1 MKVNLSKINLKEPPV
16 LFLKNQSE
24 KIISPMIGVMNFSAE
39 LNYNEVS
46 QITFDVPFAHDGKET
61 PYYKALTG
69 FKIIE
74 WQNVGRFLLVN
85 PSISGDGLEE
95 IKSCTAYSLEYEFVG
110 KKISLEKDTYNFYNL
125 VAPKETVL
133 GIIMERMPSWGIGEV
148 DSSLWGKY
156 RTFEIN
162 NQNLLEFMKND
173 LQETYNCI
181 FEFDTFERKVYVR
194 DANRDAT
201 TVGVYLSTENLI
213 KKIEINENSEDIVT
227 VLDVN
232 GADGVNIRSVNPLG
246 TNKIYNLDYFMT
258 SDNVD
263 EALIKKW
270 NCWKTKYEERQS
282 EYFNLTMKQIMLIS
296 RIEAKNAELA
306 DANGKLEEYEALNGV
321 HLQALAQGTDDGK
334 NYEEEIGNAKKK
346 IASIENEI
354 ESLKSEQSEIT
365 VELKSINTSLSFSNT
380 DNFSED
386 EQKIL
391 DRFFVEDS
399 IEDSNFVSSSNDS
412 YNAETQTSTLTNA
425 QISVTCSPS
434 EYGDASYT
442 KVKVDDTIYI
452 RLSGGEVSVGGVK
465 ATVKRGA
472 VEYSVKDKTYTAT
485 FYLGSGE
492 YPVEGGNKSFSSG
505 NLTVIGKSVGNI
517 TDTGTEIKAGE
528 TKLGDLLF
536 KATAKTTDIYFTNDL
551 SQFEQK
557 SVEWDLFEYGKEQ
570 LERLSAPKY
579 DFSVSLVN
587 FLELKEFEA
596 FKKELKL
603 GEAVYM
609 KTSDG
614 VIKPIV
620 LGVKISD
627 SDISDMDITF
637 GSTFDA
643 NDATTTL
650 KDLVKQ
656 SISMGKTVDYNKYS
670 YSKFIDSGAD
680 TSVKSFMSS
689 ALDVAKNAILSSSGQ
704 DITWDK
710 AGFRLRKMGDNG
722 YDDNQIWMLNNSIM
736 FTNDGWKTVKMAIGK
751 TEIDG
756 VGETFGIV
764 ADAIVGKLIAG
775 NNLVIEAP
783 GEGDNNSYFK
793 VDGSGASLYNSR
805 FEIVGNNDKPN
816 DDKTH
821 ILLDPV
827 IGFAIGKYPLTKTD
841 EELKKESLCKD
852 DDGEVTNAKFWV
864 DTDGNIHMKG
874 ILEAAT
880 GTFKG
885 NIDAATFTGGSIY
898 IGAVKYE
905 DQDRK
910 KPYDAN
916 FVVKSDGSAKI
927 KGEVDATDFKIG
939 GESIQYLFDNKIVA
953 SGIVGEGS
961 NKKNVAVELQGEFT
975 ITDGDGTP
983 IGKLG
988 YDTGSTGTTGTKGVS
1003 MSRTGGEYVSYVI
1016 CTDKGTRM
1024 QFGNNSIY
1032 VDGSGCFYQK
1042 GSDEAKPIGSGK
1054 AVFG

>member
-69 FKIIE
+69 FKIVE
-74 WQNVGRFLLVN
+74 WQNVGRFQLVN

-133 GIIMERMPSWGIGEV
+133 GIIMERMPSWAIGAV

-194 DANRDAT
+194 DANKDAT

-263 EALIKKW
+263 EVLIERW
-270 NCWKTKYEERQS
+270 NVWKTKYEEKQN

-306 DANGKLEEYEALNGV
+306 DDRGKLEEYEALNGV

-334 NYEEEIGNAKKK
+334 NYDKEIGDAKKK

-412 YNAETQTSTLTNA
+412 YNAETQTNTLTNA
-425 QISVTCSPS
+425 QISVTCNPS

-442 KVKVDDTIYI
+442 KVNVDDAIYI

-505 NLTVIGKSVGNI
+505 NLTVIGKGVSDI

-528 TKLGDLLF
+528 TKLEDLQF
-536 KATAKTTDIYFTNDL
+536 NATAEITDIYFTNDL

-570 LERLSAPKY
+570 LERVSAPKY

-627 SDISDMDITF
+627 SNISDMDITF

-710 AGFRLRKMGDNG
+710 AGFRLRKMGDDG

-736 FTNDGWKTVKMAIGK
+736 FTNDGWQTVKMAIGETK
-751 TEIDG
+751 IDG

-775 NNLVIEAP
+775 NNLVIESLD
-783 GEGDNNSYFK
+783 EENKKTLFK
-793 VDGSGASLYNSR
+793 VDGNGALLYNSQL
-805 FEIVGNNDKPN
+805 EVTNGNS
-816 DDKTH
+816 H
-821 ILLDPV
+821 ILLNPT
-827 IGFAIGKYPLTKTD
+827 IGFAIGKYPVINDGKLD
-841 EELKKESLCKD
+841 ESKSQ
-852 DDGEVTNAKFWV
+852 FWV
-864 DTDGNIHMKG
+864 DTDGNVHMKG
-874 ILEAAT
+874 TLEGAT
-880 GTFKG
+880 GTFTG
-885 NIDAATFTGGSIY
+885 NINASTFTGGSIY
-898 IGAVKYE
+898 IGGVEYS
-905 DQDRK
+905 DRANTTPCNAK
-910 KPYDAN
+910 FMVNSDGKVTATDAN
-916 FVVKSDGSAKI
+916 I
-927 KGEVDATDFKIG
+927 KGTVNATDFQIG
-939 GESIQYLFDNKIVA
+939 GESIQYLLCNKIVA
-953 SGIVGEGS
+953 SGKGS
-961 NKKNVAVELQGEFT
+961 GKEDVAVKLQGEFT
-975 ITDGDGTP
+975 IADGENE

-988 YDTGSTGTTGTKGVS
+988 YGTGSTGSTDTKGVL
-1003 MSRTGGEYVSYVI
+1003 MSRTGGGYVI
-1016 CTDKGTRM
+1016 CTEAGTRM
-1024 QFGNNSIY
+1024 QFRNNSIY
-1032 VDGSGCFYQK
+1032 VDRNGCFYQK
-1042 GSDEAKPIGSGK
+1042 DDEEAKPIGSGK

>member
-24 KIISPMIGVMNFSAE
+24 KIISPMMGVMNFGAE

-46 QITFDVPFAHDGKET
+46 QITFYVPFAHDGKET

-69 FKIIE
+69 FKIVE
-74 WQNVGRFLLVN
+74 WQNVGRFQLVN
-85 PSISGDGLEE
+85 PSISGDGIEE
-95 IKSCTAYSLEYEFVG
+95 VKSCTAYSLEYEFVS
-110 KKISLEKDTYNFYNL
+110 KKISLEKDTYNFYNP

-133 GIIMERMPSWGIGEV
+133 GIIMDRMPSWGIGEV

-194 DANRDAT
+194 DANKDAA

-263 EALIKKW
+263 EGLIERW
-270 NCWKTKYEERQS
+270 NSWKTKYEEKQS
-282 EYFNLTMKQIMLIS
+282 KYFNLTMKQIMLIS

-306 DANGKLEEYEALNGV
+306 DVKGKLKEYEALNGV
-321 HLQALAQGTDDGK
+321 HLQALAQGNDDGK
-334 NYEEEIGNAKKK
+334 NYGKEIGKAKEK
-346 IASIENEI
+346 IDSIENEI

-399 IEDSNFVSSSNDS
+399 IEDSNFVSSSNNS
-412 YNAETQTSTLTNA
+412 YNAEAQTSTLTNA
-425 QISVTCSPS
+425 QIGVTCNTS
-434 EYGDASYT
+434 EYGNASYT

-452 RLSGGEVSVGGVK
+452 RLSGGEVSVGNVK

-472 VEYSVKDKTYTAT
+472 IEYSVKDKTYTAT

-492 YPVEGGNKSFSSG
+492 HPIEGGSKSFSSG
-505 NLTVIGKSVGNI
+505 NLTVIGKGVGNI

-528 TKLGDLLF
+528 TKLENLQF
-536 KATAKTTDIYFTNDL
+536 NATAKTTDIYFTNDL

-570 LERLSAPKY
+570 LERVSAPKY

-596 FKKELKL
+596 FKKELEL

-680 TSVKSFMSS
+680 TSVKSFMNS

-722 YDDNQIWMLNNSIM
+722 YDNNQIWMLNNSIM
-736 FTNDGWKTVKMAIGK
+736 FTNDGWQTVKMAIGETK
-751 TEIDG
+751 IEGKEGT
-756 VGETFGIV
+756 TFGIV

-775 NNLVIEAP
+775 NNLVIESLGKENEKP
-783 GEGDNNSYFK
+783 LFK
-793 VDGSGASLYNSR
+793 VDGSGALLYNSQL
-805 FEIVGNNDKPN
+805 EVTNGNN
-816 DDKTH
+816 H
-821 ILLDPV
+821 ILLNPT
-827 IGFAIGKYPLTKTD
+827 IGFAIGKCPVV
-841 EELKKESLCKD
+841 KD
-852 DDGEVTNAKFWV
+852 DKLDENKAQFWI
-864 DTDGNIHMKG
+864 DTDGNVHMKG
-874 ILEAAT
+874 TLEGAT
-880 GTFKG
+880 GTFTG
-885 NIDAATFTGGSIY
+885 NINASTFTGGSIY
-898 IGAVKYE
+898 IAGKE
-905 DQDRK
+905 S
-910 KPYDAN
+910 
-916 FVVKSDGSAKI
+916 SDGKFEVDSDGNVTATNAKI
-927 KGEVDATDFKIG
+927 TGDVDATDFKIG
-939 GESIQYLFDNKIVA
+939 GQSIQYLFGNKIVA
-953 SGIVGEGS
+953 SGKGS
-961 NKKNVAVELQGEFT
+961 GKEDVAVELQGEFT
-975 ITDGDGTP
+975 ITDREGAP

-988 YDTGSTGTTGTKGVS
+988 CDSGSTGMAKTTGVS
-1003 MSRTGGEYVSYVI
+1003 MSRTGCGYVI

-1024 QFGNNSIY
+1024 QFDNNSIY
-1032 VDGSGCFYQK
+1032 VNGEGCYYQK
-1042 GSDEAKPIGSGK
+1042 SGEDAKPIGSGK

>member
-39 LNYNEVS
+39 LNYNEIS

-61 PYYKALTG
+61 PYYKVLTG

-74 WQNVGRFLLVN
+74 WQNVGRFQLVN

-95 IKSCTAYSLEYEFVG
+95 IKSCMAYSLEYEFVG
-110 KKISLEKDTYNFYNL
+110 KKISLEKDTYNFYNP

-133 GIIMERMPSWGIGEV
+133 GIIMERMPSWKIGEV

-194 DANRDAT
+194 DANKDAA

-263 EALIKKW
+263 EVLIERW
-270 NCWKTKYEERQS
+270 NGWKTKYEEKQS
-282 EYFNLTMKQIMLIS
+282 KYFNLTMKQIMFIS

-306 DANGKLEEYEALNGV
+306 DVKGKLKEYEALNGV
-321 HLQALAQGTDDGK
+321 HLQALAQGIDDGK
-334 NYEEEIGNAKKK
+334 NFETEIKEAKEK
-346 IASIENEI
+346 IASVENEI
-354 ESLKSEQSEIT
+354 ENLKSEQSKII

-399 IEDSNFVSSSNDS
+399 IEDSNFVSSSNDG
-412 YNAETQTSTLTNA
+412 YNTEAQTSTLTNA
-425 QISVTCSPS
+425 QIGVTCNTS
-434 EYGDASYT
+434 EYGNASYT

-452 RLSGGEVSVGGVK
+452 RLSGGEVSVGNVK

-472 VEYSVKDKTYTAT
+472 IEYSVKDKTYTAT

-492 YPVEGGNKSFSSG
+492 HPIEGGSKSFSSG
-505 NLTVIGKSVGNI
+505 NLTVIGKGVGNI
-517 TDTGTEIKAGE
+517 TDTGTEIKAEE
-528 TKLGDLLF
+528 TKLENLRF
-536 KATAKTTDIYFTNDL
+536 NATAKTTDIYFTNDL

-557 SVEWDLFEYGKEQ
+557 SVERDLFEYGKEQ
-570 LERLSAPKY
+570 LERVSAPKY

-596 FKKELKL
+596 FKKELEL

-680 TSVKSFMSS
+680 TSVKSFMNS

-722 YDDNQIWMLNNSIM
+722 YDNNQIWMLNNSIM
-736 FTNDGWKTVKMAIGK
+736 FTNDGWQTVKMAIGE
-751 TEIDG
+751 TNVEG
-756 VGETFGIV
+756 VGKTFGIV

-775 NNLVIEAP
+775 NNLVIESLGKENEKP
-783 GEGDNNSYFK
+783 LFK
-793 VDGSGASLYNSR
+793 VDGSGALLYNSQL
-805 FEIVGNNDKPN
+805 EVTNDNN
-816 DDKTH
+816 H
-821 ILLDPV
+821 ILLNPT
-827 IGFAIGKYPLTKTD
+827 IGFAIGKYPVVKNGELD
-841 EELKKESLCKD
+841 ENK
-852 DDGEVTNAKFWV
+852 AQFWI
-864 DTDGNIHMKG
+864 DTDGNVHMKG
-874 ILEAAT
+874 TLEGAT
-880 GTFKG
+880 GTFTG
-885 NIDAATFTGGSIY
+885 NINASTFTGGSIY
-898 IGAVKYE
+898 IGDVK
-905 DQDRK
+905 DSDTAGTQTLT
-910 KPYDAN
+910 AN
-916 FVVKSDGSAKI
+916 FMVDSDGKVTATNAKI
-927 KGEVDATDFKIG
+927 TGVVDATDFKIG
-939 GESIQYLFDNKIVA
+939 GQSIQYLFGNKIVA
-953 SGIVGEGS
+953 SGKGS
-961 NKKNVAVELQGEFT
+961 SKENVAVELQGEFT
-975 ITDGDGTP
+975 ITDENGTP

-988 YDTGSTGTTGTKGVS
+988 FGTGSTSSTGTTGVL
-1003 MSRTGGEYVSYVI
+1003 MSRESREGGGYVI
-1016 CTDKGTRM
+1016 CTEAGTRM

-1032 VDGSGCFYQK
+1032 VDGNGCFYQK
-1042 GSDEAKPIGSGK
+1042 DSEEAKPIGSGK

>member
-39 LNYNEVS
+39 LNYNEIS

-74 WQNVGRFLLVN
+74 WQNVGRFQLVN

-95 IKSCTAYSLEYEFVG
+95 IKSCMAYSLEYEFVG
-110 KKISLEKDTYNFYNL
+110 KKISLEKDTYNFYNP

-133 GIIMERMPSWGIGEV
+133 GIIMERMPSWKIGEV

-194 DANRDAT
+194 DANKDAA

-263 EALIKKW
+263 EGLIERW
-270 NCWKTKYEERQS
+270 NSWKTKYEEKQS
-282 EYFNLTMKQIMLIS
+282 KYFNLTMKQIMLIS

-306 DANGKLEEYEALNGV
+306 DVKGKLKEYEALNGV
-321 HLQALAQGTDDGK
+321 HLQALAQGIDDGK
-334 NYEEEIGNAKKK
+334 NFETEIKEAKKK

-412 YNAETQTSTLTNA
+412 YNAETQTNTLTNA
-425 QISVTCSPS
+425 QISVTCNPS

-452 RLSGGEVSVGGVK
+452 RLSGGEVFVGGVK

-492 YPVEGGNKSFSSG
+492 YPVEGGNKSFNSG
-505 NLTVIGKSVGNI
+505 NLTVIGKGVGNI

-528 TKLGDLLF
+528 TKLENLQF
-536 KATAKTTDIYFTNDL
+536 NATAKTTDIYFTNDL

-570 LERLSAPKY
+570 LERVSAPKY

-596 FKKELKL
+596 FKKELEL

-680 TSVKSFMSS
+680 TSVKSFMNS

-722 YDDNQIWMLNNSIM
+722 YDNNQIWMLNNSIM
-736 FTNDGWKTVKMAIGK
+736 FTNDGWQTVKMAIGE
-751 TEIDG
+751 TNVEG
-756 VGETFGIV
+756 VGKTFGIV

-775 NNLVIEAP
+775 NNLVIESL
-783 GEGDNNSYFK
+783 GKENEKTLFK
-793 VDGSGASLYNSR
+793 VDGSGALLYNSQLEVTNR
-805 FEIVGNNDKPN
+805 NN
-816 DDKTH
+816 H
-821 ILLDPV
+821 ILLNPT
-827 IGFAIGKYPLTKTD
+827 IGFAIGKYPVVENDKLD
-841 EELKKESLCKD
+841 ENK
-852 DDGEVTNAKFWV
+852 AQFWI
-864 DTDGNIHMKG
+864 DTDGNVHMKG
-874 ILEAAT
+874 TLEGAT
-880 GTFKG
+880 GTFTG
-885 NIDAATFTGGSIY
+885 NINASTFTGGSIY
-898 IGAVKYE
+898 IAGKESSGGKFEV
-905 DQDRK
+905 D
-910 KPYDAN
+910 
-916 FVVKSDGSAKI
+916 SDGNVTATNAKI
-927 KGEVDATDFKIG
+927 TGVVNASEFKMNGIP
-939 GESIQYLFDNKIVA
+939 IQYLFGDTINTSEGTVR
-953 SGIVGEGS
+953 GEDGTVKS
-961 NKKNVAVELQGEFT
+961 VPLKLQGEFT
-975 ITDGDGTP
+975 ITDGINE

-988 YDTGSTGTTGTKGVS
+988 FGTGSTSSTGTTGVL
-1003 MSRTGGEYVSYVI
+1003 MSREGGGYVI
-1016 CTDKGTRM
+1016 CTEAGTRMQLGDNSIYVDRSGTRM

-1032 VDGSGCFYQK
+1032 VNGEGFCYQK
-1042 GSDEAKPIGSGK
+1042 SGEDAKPIGSGK

>member
-39 LNYNEVS
+39 LNYNEIS

-74 WQNVGRFLLVN
+74 WQNVGRFQLVN

-95 IKSCTAYSLEYEFVG
+95 IKSCMAYSLEYEFVG
-110 KKISLEKDTYNFYNL
+110 KKISLEKDTYNFYNP

-133 GIIMERMPSWGIGEV
+133 GIIMERMPSWKIGEV

-194 DANRDAT
+194 DANKDAA

-263 EALIKKW
+263 EGLIERW
-270 NCWKTKYEERQS
+270 NSWKTKYEEKQS
-282 EYFNLTMKQIMLIS
+282 KYFNLTMKQIMLIS

-306 DANGKLEEYEALNGV
+306 DVKGKLKEYEALNGV
-321 HLQALAQGTDDGK
+321 HLQALAQGIDDGK
-334 NYEEEIGNAKKK
+334 NFETEIKEAKKK

-412 YNAETQTSTLTNA
+412 YNAETQTNTLTNA
-425 QISVTCSPS
+425 QISVTCNPS

-452 RLSGGEVSVGGVK
+452 RLSGGEVFVGGVK

-492 YPVEGGNKSFSSG
+492 YPVEGGNKSFNSG
-505 NLTVIGKSVGNI
+505 NLTVIGKGVGNI

-528 TKLGDLLF
+528 TKLENLQF
-536 KATAKTTDIYFTNDL
+536 NATAKTTDIYFTNDL

-570 LERLSAPKY
+570 LERVSAPKY

-596 FKKELKL
+596 FKKELEL

-680 TSVKSFMSS
+680 TSVKSFMNS

-722 YDDNQIWMLNNSIM
+722 YDNNQIWMLNNSIM
-736 FTNDGWKTVKMAIGK
+736 FTNDGWQTVKMAIGE
-751 TEIDG
+751 TNVEG
-756 VGETFGIV
+756 VGKTFGIV

-775 NNLVIEAP
+775 NNLVIESL
-783 GEGDNNSYFK
+783 GKENEKTLFK
-793 VDGSGASLYNSR
+793 VDGSGALLYNSQLEVTNR
-805 FEIVGNNDKPN
+805 NN
-816 DDKTH
+816 H
-821 ILLDPV
+821 ILLNPT
-827 IGFAIGKYPLTKTD
+827 IGFAIGKYPVVENDKLD
-841 EELKKESLCKD
+841 ENK
-852 DDGEVTNAKFWV
+852 AQFWI
-864 DTDGNIHMKG
+864 DTDGNVHMKG
-874 ILEAAT
+874 TLEGAT
-880 GTFKG
+880 GTFTG
-885 NIDAATFTGGSIY
+885 NINASTFTGGSIY
-898 IGAVKYE
+898 IAGKESSGGKFEV
-905 DQDRK
+905 D
-910 KPYDAN
+910 
-916 FVVKSDGSAKI
+916 SDGNVTATNAKI
-927 KGEVDATDFKIG
+927 TGVVNASEFKMNGIP
-939 GESIQYLFDNKIVA
+939 IQYLFGDTINTSEGTVR
-953 SGIVGEGS
+953 GEDGTVKS
-961 NKKNVAVELQGEFT
+961 VPLKLQGEFT
-975 ITDGDGTP
+975 ITDGINE

-988 YDTGSTGTTGTKGVS
+988 FGTGSTSSTGTTGVL
-1003 MSRTGGEYVSYVI
+1003 MSREGGGYVI
-1016 CTDKGTRM
+1016 CTEAGTRMQLGDNSIYVDRSGTRM

-1032 VDGSGCFYQK
+1032 VNGEGCYYQK
-1042 GSDEAKPIGSGK
+1042 SGEDAKPIGSGK

>member
-24 KIISPMIGVMNFSAE
+24 KIISPMMGVINFGAE

-46 QITFDVPFAHDGKET
+46 QITFYVPFAHDGKET

-74 WQNVGRFLLVN
+74 WQNVGRFQLVN
-85 PSISGDGLEE
+85 PSISGDGIEE
-95 IKSCTAYSLEYEFVG
+95 VKSCTAYSLEYEFVS
-110 KKISLEKDTYNFYNL
+110 KKISLEKDTYNFYNP

-133 GIIMERMPSWGIGEV
+133 GIIMDRMPSWGIGEV

-194 DANRDAT
+194 DANKDAA

-258 SDNVD
+258 PDNVD
-263 EALIKKW
+263 EGLIERW
-270 NCWKTKYEERQS
+270 NSWKTKYEEKQS
-282 EYFNLTMKQIMLIS
+282 KYFNLTMKQIMLIS

-306 DANGKLEEYEALNGV
+306 DDKGKLEEYEALNGV

-334 NYEEEIGNAKKK
+334 NYEEEIGKAKEK

-412 YNAETQTSTLTNA
+412 YNAETQTNTLTNA
-425 QISVTCSPS
+425 QISVTCNPS

-452 RLSGGEVSVGGVK
+452 RLSGGEVFVGGVK

-492 YPVEGGNKSFSSG
+492 YPVEGGNKSFNSG
-505 NLTVIGKSVGNI
+505 NLTVIGKGVGNI

-528 TKLGDLLF
+528 TKLENLQF
-536 KATAKTTDIYFTNDL
+536 NATAKTTDIYFTNDL

-570 LERLSAPKY
+570 LERVSAPKY

-596 FKKELKL
+596 FKKELEL

-680 TSVKSFMSS
+680 TSVKSFMNS

-722 YDDNQIWMLNNSIM
+722 YDNNQIWMLNNSIM
-736 FTNDGWKTVKMAIGK
+736 FTSDGWQTVKMAIGE
-751 TEIDG
+751 TNVEG
-756 VGETFGIV
+756 VGKTFGIV

-775 NNLVIEAP
+775 NNLVIESLDK
-783 GEGDNNSYFK
+783 ENKKTLFK
-793 VDGSGASLYNSR
+793 VDGSGALLYNSQL
-805 FEIVGNNDKPN
+805 EVTNGNN
-816 DDKTH
+816 H
-821 ILLDPV
+821 ILLNPT
-827 IGFAIGKYPLTKTD
+827 IGFAIGKY
-841 EELKKESLCKD
+841 SVVKD
-852 DDGEVTNAKFWV
+852 DKLDENKAQFWV
-864 DTDGNIHMKG
+864 DPNGNVHMKG
-874 ILEAAT
+874 TLEGAT
-880 GTFKG
+880 GTFTG
-885 NIDAATFTGGSIY
+885 NINASTFTGGSIY
-898 IGAVKYE
+898 IGGFDDSDTFETKSQNAKFKV
-905 DQDRK
+905 D
-910 KPYDAN
+910 
-916 FVVKSDGSAKI
+916 SDGKVTATNAKI
-927 KGEVDATDFKIG
+927 TGDVDATDFKIG
-939 GESIQYLFDNKIVA
+939 GQSIQYLFGNKIVA
-953 SGIVGEGS
+953 SGKGS
-961 NKKNVAVELQGEFT
+961 GKEDVAVELQGEFT
-975 ITDGDGTP
+975 ITDREGVP

-988 YDTGSTGTTGTKGVS
+988 CDSGSTGMAKTTGVS
-1003 MSRTGGEYVSYVI
+1003 MSRTGCGYVI

-1024 QFGNNSIY
+1024 QFDNNSIY
-1032 VDGSGCFYQK
+1032 VNGEGCYYQK
-1042 GSDEAKPIGSGK
+1042 SGEDAKPIGSGK